1 MTKLYPSGLYLP
13 MITIGQISDLAELLG
28 NSHAGIVA
36 AAIEDYYQAV
46 NNATEQPV
54 AIENPVDDTGDV
66 NPDSVEIEPVFH
78 AKSVGS
84 GDSLDIEIAGL
95 ASGLIAVGNAI
106 DTVLAM
112 LYKNEKGRI

>member
-1 MTKLYPSGLYLP
+1 

-36 AAIEDYYQAV
+36 AAVDDYYQAV
-46 NNATEQPV
+46 NIATGAPV
-54 AIENPVDDTGDV
+54 ASDNPVDDTGDV
-66 NPDSVEIEPVFH
+66 NPDSASIEPISSEL
-78 AKSVGS
+78 AGIP
-84 GDSLDIEIAGL
+84 GDGQDIEIAGL

-112 LYKNEKGRI
+112 LYKTEKGRI